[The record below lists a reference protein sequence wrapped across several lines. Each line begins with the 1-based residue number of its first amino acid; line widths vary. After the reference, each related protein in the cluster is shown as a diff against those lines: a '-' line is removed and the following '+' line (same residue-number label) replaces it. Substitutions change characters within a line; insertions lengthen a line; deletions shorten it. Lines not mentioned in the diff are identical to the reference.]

1 MLDKSRRHFR
11 RYKEIARVLAKH
23 GWGWMISRFGFP
35 EHLHKHSGLPP
46 QEHVPVH
53 LREMLEELGPTFIKL
68 GQLLSTRPDIV
79 PEPYLSELAKLQDTA
94 PTLPFAEIRKVVESE
109 FEVPVSVLF
118 SEFYEIPLAAASLA
132 QVHRAKLHDGTPVI
146 VKVQR
151 PNIGELIETDI
162 EIIYKRA
169 QFVEQ
174 HSEKAHTLGLL
185 DIVDEFATIIR
196 EELDYTREGRNT
208 DRLRQAMSRKRME
221 HAGADRLLEPHNPQ
235 RFSLSRKCRAPR
247 SPILP

>member
-35 EHLHKHSGLPP
+35 EYLHKHSGVLPK
-46 QEHVPVH
+46 EHVPVH

-68 GQLLSTRPDIV
+68 GQLLSTRPDVV
-79 PEPYLSELAKLQDTA
+79 PEAYLSELAKLQDTA
-94 PTLPFAEIRKVVESE
+94 PTLPFAEIRKVLESE
-109 FEVPVSVLF
+109 FDVPVSVLF
-118 SEFYEIPLAAASLA
+118 SKFYEIPVAAASLA
-132 QVHRAKLHDGTPVI
+132 QVHRAELHDGTPVI

-174 HSEKAHTLGLL
+174 HSKRLTHWDCSILWMSSRPLSARNWTTP
-185 DIVDEFATIIR
+185 VR
-196 EELDYTREGRNT
+196 EEIPTASGRLCREENGTSGCRPST
-208 DRLRQAMSRKRME
+208 GTSPP
-221 HAGADRLLEPHNPQ
+221 AG
-235 RFSLSRKCRAPR
+235 FSLSKKCRAPR
-247 SPILP
+247 SPISP